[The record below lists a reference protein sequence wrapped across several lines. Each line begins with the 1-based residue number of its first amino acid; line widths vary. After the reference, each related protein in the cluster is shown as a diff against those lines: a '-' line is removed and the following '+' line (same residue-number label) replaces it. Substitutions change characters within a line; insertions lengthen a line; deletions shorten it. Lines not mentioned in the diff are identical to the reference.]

1 MGASSIFG
9 RENLGSSRRPG
20 LINFSALAAVV
31 FCSPTVEGQFVY
43 FTDCGSC
50 VLSYFPVAIMQRE
63 LPPVD
68 WNCEFGNFI
77 FLLSSSYVNPTDAA
91 NLRFTFHRR

>member
-31 FCSPTVEGQFVY
+31 LCSPMVEGKFVD
-43 FTDCGSC
+43 FTDCGAR

-63 LPPVD
+63 LSHVD
-68 WNCEFGNFI
+68 WNCEFGKLRISVI
-77 FLLSSSYVNPTDAA
+77 FLLC
-91 NLRFTFHRR
+91 